1 MDAHGPSD
9 ARRSA
14 SVRILQG
21 KLIRPPNYRRA
32 EIARF
37 DRPRWFLR
45 FRNCRGK
52 SRGCVVSP
60 HRISS
65 VKWNRETDLL
75 RRFCSCNWFLFFFYM
90 DFVDKV
96 ENYSSNEARNCSN
109 LLSSYVYT
117 REENSLDIRRWWILE
132 INETLTRFGKI
143 VF

>member
-1 MDAHGPSD
+1 MLDSIAPDDFSD
-9 ARRSA
+9 FEIVGENRGVVLCLHTEFRLS
-14 SVRILQG
+14 
-21 KLIRPPNYRRA
+21 N
-32 EIARF
+32 EIAR
-37 DRPRWFLR
+37 
-45 FRNCRGK
+45 
-52 SRGCVVSP
+52 
-60 HRISS
+60 RICFEDFVRVIDS
-65 VKWNRETDLL
+65 
-75 RRFCSCNWFLFFFYM
+75 FFFFYM

>member
-1 MDAHGPSD
+1 MKSI
-9 ARRSA
+9 ARRICFEDF
-14 SVRILQG
+14 VRVI
-21 KLIRPPNYRRA
+21 
-32 EIARF
+32 
-37 DRPRWFLR
+37 D
-45 FRNCRGK
+45 
-52 SRGCVVSP
+52 S
-60 HRISS
+60 
-65 VKWNRETDLL
+65 
-75 RRFCSCNWFLFFFYM
+75 FFFSLYM